1 MNKSYNNQ
9 KGFTL
14 VQAVFI
20 LVVLSLLGVVMM
32 RMIGVQSSTSVM
44 ALQGARAY
52 QAARSGLEW
61 GAARA
66 SSADPTAVPCDDTIC
81 NGILLIDNFN
91 VDVSC
96 ACQRFDEGLPGGEYD
111 VFQIKAEASFGNYGS
126 VDYVSRKV
134 QMKVGFP

>member
-1 MNKSYNNQ
+1 MRVNNQ

-20 LVVLSLLGVVMM
+20 LVVLSLIGVAMV
-32 RMIGVQSSTSVM
+32 RLSGVQSSTSVL

-66 SSADPTAVPCDDTIC
+66 RAGNGCDGTMVV
-81 NGILLIDNFN
+81 DNFTVAVTCN
-91 VDVSC
+91 S
-96 ACQRFDEGLPGGEYD
+96 QPFTEGSIGPYD
-111 VFQIKAEASFGNYGS
+111 VYRINATAPS
-126 VDYVSRKV
+126 VLMDHSIIFLDVLR
-134 QMKVGFP
+134 